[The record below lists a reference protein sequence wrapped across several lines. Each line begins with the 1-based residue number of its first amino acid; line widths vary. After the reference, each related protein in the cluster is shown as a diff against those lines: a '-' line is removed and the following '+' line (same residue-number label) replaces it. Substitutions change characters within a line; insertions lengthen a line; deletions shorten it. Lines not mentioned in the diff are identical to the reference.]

1 MTTPI
6 PADML
11 LFFIIRMDLP
21 MIATMLEESETYAG
35 MHHERF
41 LEFLEQGF
49 ERHRTIG
56 DNTIL
61 ALQGTFGADKQVGYS
76 FMGNKSLSPFELVLV
91 ADAQKMIVDMNTDP
105 SFVFDEN
112 SFVIRK

>member
-11 LFFIIRMDLP
+11 LFFIIRMDIP
-21 MIATMLEESETYAG
+21 MIATMLNEAETYAG
-35 MHHERF
+35 MDHDRF

-49 ERHRTIG
+49 ERHRAIG
-56 DNTIL
+56 DNTVL
-61 ALQGTFGADKQVGYS
+61 ALQGKFGPDNQVGYS
-76 FMGNKSLSPFELVLV
+76 FMGNKSLQPFKLVLV
-91 ADAQKMIVDMNTDP
+91 ADEQKMIVDMNTDP

>member
-1 MTTPI
+1 MITPI

-11 LFFIIRMDLP
+11 LFFIIRMDIP
-21 MIATMLEESETYAG
+21 MIATLLDESETYAG
-35 MHHERF
+35 MDHDSF
-41 LEFLEQGF
+41 LQFLAEGF
-49 ERHRTIG
+49 ERHRAIG

-61 ALQGTFGADKQVGYS
+61 ALQGKFGPDNQVGYS
-76 FMGNKSLSPFELVLV
+76 FIGNKSLRPFELVLV
-91 ADAQKMIVDMNTDP
+91 ADEQKMIVDMNTDP

>member
-11 LFFIIRMDLP
+11 LFFIIRMDIP
-21 MIATMLEESETYAG
+21 MIATMLNEAETYAA
-35 MHHERF
+35 MDHDRF
-41 LEFLEQGF
+41 LAFLEQGF
-49 ERHRTIG
+49 ERHRAIG
-56 DNTIL
+56 DNTVL
-61 ALQGTFGADKQVGYS
+61 ALQGKFGPDKQVGYS
-76 FMGNKSLSPFELVLV
+76 FIGNKSQHPFELVLV
-91 ADAQKMIVDMNTDP
+91 ADEQKMIIDMNTDP

>member
-11 LFFIIRMDLP
+11 LFFIIRMDIP
-21 MIATMLEESETYAG
+21 MIATMLDESETYAG
-35 MHHERF
+35 MDHDRF
-41 LEFLEQGF
+41 LQFLEQGF
-49 ERHRTIG
+49 ERHRAIG
-56 DNTIL
+56 DNTVL
-61 ALQGTFGADKQVGYS
+61 ALQGKFGPDKQVGYS

-91 ADAQKMIVDMNTDP
+91 ADEQKMIVDMNTDP

>member
-11 LFFIIRMDLP
+11 MFFIIRMDLP
-21 MIATMLEESETYAG
+21 MIATLLDESETYAG
-35 MHHERF
+35 MDHDRF
-41 LEFLEQGF
+41 LQFLEQGF
-49 ERHRTIG
+49 ERHRAVG

-61 ALQGTFGADKQVGYS
+61 ALPGKFGAEQQAGYS

-91 ADAQKMIVDMNTDP
+91 ADDQKMIVDIHTDP
-105 SFVFDEN
+105 GFVFDEN

>member
-11 LFFIIRMDLP
+11 LFFIIRMDIP
-21 MIATMLEESETYAG
+21 MIATMLNESETYAG
-35 MHHERF
+35 MDHDSF
-41 LEFLEQGF
+41 LGFLEQGF
-49 ERHRTIG
+49 ERHRAIG
-56 DNTIL
+56 DNTVL
-61 ALQGTFGADKQVGYS
+61 ALQGKFGADKQVGYS
-76 FMGNKSLSPFELVLV
+76 FMGNKSLSPFALVLV
-91 ADAQKMIVDMNTDP
+91 ADEQKMIVDMNTDP

>member
-21 MIATMLEESETYAG
+21 MIATLLDESETYAG
-35 MHHERF
+35 MDHDRF
-41 LEFLEQGF
+41 LQFLEQGF
-49 ERHRTIG
+49 ERHRAIG

-61 ALQGTFGADKQVGYS
+61 ALQGKFGADQQVGYS

-91 ADAQKMIVDMNTDP
+91 ADDQKMIVAMNTDP
-105 SFVFDEN
+105 GFVFDEN